1 MSVSFKFTIY
11 FKVNYQACFGESIYV
26 LGNIPDLGK
35 WNIENGIKLSWNP
48 VLSKKKEF
56 LNNFIFSKGP

>member
-11 FKVNYQACFGESIYV
+11 FKVNYQADFGESVYV

-35 WNIENGIKLSWNP
+35 WNIENGIKLSWNT
-48 VLSKKKEF
+48 VLY
-56 LNNFIFSKGP
+56 